1 MAQLTVKPADGG
13 TLITRA
19 AAADVGAQRYTAK
32 VNWRRDLTDEMT
44 REGWDY
50 FNPLPGEDDFR
61 TFPFPG
67 STFPINLIH
76 HVRRPNGESAIVVGN
91 ATTLYRFNTVLEGYT
106 TTDYA
111 NGVLDGPPGALL
123 QPYFA
128 TPTRWQI
135 IGAGF
140 DPDGRRWEA
149 VDVNGSTVFSNGVDL
164 PVEYRVEYW
173 EAKPLYELREQGII
187 CLGTIG
193 EDSSIL
199 MGGDT
204 TEIDSTDMDTVLGLV
219 TSGTVTVYQ
228 SGFDRNRNVNA
239 TSTGTVV
246 TANTAF
252 FQNSDVGRVIVWS
265 NGKRQTILSRNS
277 ETQIV
282 VAPGDAVPLGRTFHI
297 TDSQQVSTSN
307 AFKITASASF
317 FTSEMDGKVLSW
329 PDGSVR
335 TIVEVVSPTVAIVD
349 SDWPIQAG
357 VVKYDNPKAY
367 LGLEN
372 LKTAVNLSR
381 PNTPLGYS
389 QRQYRA
395 IWSELEH
402 PTRFAVRIPCTFEAR
417 SNVIAVTRTNRSIKT
432 GDVVAIE
439 GAGEAGG
446 TLQTTVT
453 GTGPGVI
460 TIKDKTVVSGSGSV
474 TRFSSIGGTAGYEDL
489 QDDGSAILK
498 IARLQGRVILYK
510 DSNIFV
516 GRYTGS
522 ADRPFEFERIVASH
536 GRSLYFRNTLVSIN
550 NRTHF
555 YAGRNRFYQFDLVSR
570 VPTPIESA
578 DYVSNLFYD
587 TANIADTEEIYAADN
602 HLTQE
607 VWITCPSSPTKT
619 LCFDHV
625 YSTFSTID
633 FAFTAAAP
641 VKDPSAPLVKETS
654 NWFLMGTSNGVLVQ
668 YGLSDKPTDAWDD
681 KKAIWYR
688 RNSRPYSET
697 KASYQATL
705 SSGLIHF
712 GDPYNEKRVTSYNLQ
727 FSSQQ
732 VDGPVAEVAFYTALN
747 QESDE
752 FTLGTMNISSVGSR
766 GLVPLHTIA
775 HYIRDEVR
783 TNVQKPIRLHQRT
796 WEFGQVASKSYHRK

>member
-19 AAADVGAQRYTAK
+19 SSADVGAPRYTSK
-32 VNWRRDLTDEMT
+32 VNWRRDLTDETT

-50 FNPLPGEDDFR
+50 FNPLPDDPEFQS
-61 TFPFPG
+61 FPFPG
-67 STFPINLIH
+67 PSSPINLIH
-76 HVRRPNGESAIVVGN
+76 HVRRPNGDSAIIVGN
-91 ATTLYRFNTVLEGYT
+91 ATTLYRFNALLEGYT
-106 TTDYA
+106 TLNYA
-111 NGVLDGPPGALL
+111 NGVLDGQPGSFL

-128 TPTRWQI
+128 VPTRWQI
-135 IGAGF
+135 IGSGF
-140 DPDGRRWEA
+140 SPNGRRWEA

-173 EAKPLYELREQGII
+173 ETKPLYELREQGVI
-187 CLGTIG
+187 CLGAIG

-199 MGGDT
+199 IGGDV
-204 TEIDSTDMDTVLGLV
+204 TELDSVDADTVLGLV
-219 TSGTVTVYQ
+219 TSGSITVSQTGFTR
-228 SGFDRNRNVNA
+228 SGAISA

-246 TANTAF
+246 TATASI
-252 FQNSDVGRVIVWS
+252 FQASDVGRILVWS
-265 NGKRQTILSRNS
+265 NGKRQAITARASDTEI
-277 ETQIV
+277 T
-282 VAPGDAVPLGRTFHI
+282 VASGDPVPLGRSFHI
-297 TDSQQVSTSN
+297 TDAIAGPSSS
-307 AFKITASASF
+307 AFRVIASASF
-317 FTSEMDGKVLSW
+317 FTSDMDGKVLAW

-335 TIVEVVSPTVAIVD
+335 TIVEVVSGTVAVVD
-349 SDWPIQAG
+349 SDWPLEAG

-367 LGLEN
+367 LGLDAM
-372 LKTAVNLSR
+372 KSAVLASR
-381 PNTPLGYS
+381 PSTPLGYS

-395 IWSELEH
+395 LWSELEQ
-402 PTRFAVRIPCTFEAR
+402 PTRFAVRIPCAFEIHK
-417 SNVIAVTRTNRSIKT
+417 NVLSVTRTNRSIKT
-432 GDVVAIE
+432 GDIVVVE
-439 GAGEAGG
+439 GAGQSGG
-446 TLQTTVT
+446 NLQTTVT
-453 GTGPGVI
+453 GVGPGVI
-460 TIKDKTVVSGSGSV
+460 TIKDKTLSEGSGSV
-474 TRFSSIGGTAGYEDL
+474 QRLSSVGGTAGYEDL

-522 ADRPFEFERIVASH
+522 TDRPFEFERIVASH

-550 NRTHF
+550 NRVHF
-555 YAGRNRFYQFDLVSR
+555 YAGRNRFYQFDLTTR
-570 VPTPIESA
+570 VPFPVESA

-587 TANIADTEEIYAADN
+587 TANIADSEQIYAADN

-654 NWFLMGTSNGVLVQ
+654 NWFLMGTSSGALVQ
-668 YGLSDKPTDAWDD
+668 YGLSDKPNESWNDQ
-681 KKAIWYR
+681 KSIWYR
-688 RNSRPYSET
+688 RNARPYSAT
-697 KASYQATL
+697 KATYQATL

-712 GDPYNEKRVTSYNLQ
+712 GDPYNEKRITSYNLQ

-732 VDGPVAEVAFYTALN
+732 VDGPVADVSFYTSLN

-752 FTLGTMNISSVGSR
+752 SFIGKVTISNKDSR
-766 GLVPLHTIA
+766 GLVPIHCVS
-775 HYIRDEVR
+775 HYIREEVK
-783 TNVQKPIRLHQRT
+783 TSVQKPIRIHQRT
-796 WEFGQVASKSYHRK
+796 WDFGLVTSKSYHRK